1 MQQSVQVAERK
12 TVVQGIEF
20 SDAHCHATL
29 FEKPSAVIS
38 EAKGKGVVLIITAG
52 GNAAENI
59 DCVRVAEANRIFAV
73 VGVSP
78 DFAAAH
84 QGQVKGL
91 KELVKSSKSIIG
103 IGEIGLDSKISVEM
117 ELQKRIFREQLKI
130 AKDLDLPVVI
140 HSRGAS
146 YEVVKILEE
155 ERVKRAM
162 FHFFEGDEELASQ
175 LATKGYLISIP
186 PVLGKRREEIIK
198 KLKLENLVTET
209 DSPVVGKT
217 PADAIGVCR
226 KIAAIKA
233 VETEI
238 AAERI
243 ANNLRNLF
251 YI

>member
-1 MQQSVQVAERK
+1 MQQSVQVSERR
-12 TVVQGIEF
+12 TVTLAEF

-38 EAKGKGVVLIITAG
+38 EAKERGVALIITAG
-52 GNAAENI
+52 GNATDNM
-59 DCVRVAEANRIFAV
+59 DCIRIAEANRIFAV
-73 VGVSP
+73 VGISP
-78 DFAAAH
+78 DFAAVH
-84 QGQVKGL
+84 EGQIRGI

-117 ELQKRIFREQLKI
+117 ELQKRIFREQLRI

-155 ERVKRAM
+155 EHVKRAM
-162 FHFFEGDEELASQ
+162 FHFFEGDAELAAQ
-175 LATKGYLISIP
+175 LAAKGYLISIP
-186 PVLGKRREEIIK
+186 PVLGKGREEVIK
-198 KLKLENLVTET
+198 RLKLENLVTET

-217 PADAIGVCR
+217 PVDAIGVCR

-233 VETEI
+233 VAAEI
-238 AAERI
+238 AAEKI